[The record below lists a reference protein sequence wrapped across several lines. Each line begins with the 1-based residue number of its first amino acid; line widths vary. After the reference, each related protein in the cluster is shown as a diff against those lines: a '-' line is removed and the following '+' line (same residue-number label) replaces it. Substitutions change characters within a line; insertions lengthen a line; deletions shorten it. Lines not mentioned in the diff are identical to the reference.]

1 MFYTGKKVVVAL
13 SGGVDSCAAALLAKN
28 AGCEVIAATLDL
40 APAETEWKAAW
51 GCGGEDKS
59 IVENVA
65 EQLGIKHVFI
75 NGAKAFEEKVLK
87 NCFEVYKSGKTPK
100 YCRLCPAQ
108 TARKK
113 SAPGLDAAGSGFC
126 RPGIRPFQSA
136 RFQTTLRRRRPCAWP

>member
-40 APAETEWKAAW
+40 APAEAEWKAAW

-65 EQLGIKHVFI
+65 EQLGAQEQKRCYNIETIIV
-75 NGAKAFEEKVLK
+75 GCRMGEK
-87 NCFEVYKSGKTPK
+87 
-100 YCRLCPAQ
+100 
-108 TARKK
+108 
-113 SAPGLDAAGSGFC
+113 
-126 RPGIRPFQSA
+126 
-136 RFQTTLRRRRPCAWP
+136 